1 MRPEYWSLSRN
12 VNRICEIDF
21 FIFSNDEYM
30 TFRVPRTRGG
40 KIRSNF
46 ITHTHK
52 SPSLSYMSSV
62 LSIDRL
68 LIQGPLAVLPAA
80 AAAAVAVAAVAST
93 PTLTMTMMLLAP
105 SRKLLMLR
113 KPPVG
118 SPKVRRPCLT
128 QSRILFSLDTFLLVS
143 VNLLIL
149 LLLSLLIFS
158 VLY

>member
-1 MRPEYWSLSRN
+1 
-12 VNRICEIDF
+12 
-21 FIFSNDEYM
+21 M

-149 LLLSLLIFS
+149 LLLSLLICCS
-158 VLY
+158 VLKTERLAECQLHSPSSLYIFV

>member
-1 MRPEYWSLSRN
+1 
-12 VNRICEIDF
+12 
-21 FIFSNDEYM
+21 M
-30 TFRVPRTRGG
+30 TFRVPRIRGG

-128 QSRILFSLDTFLLVS
+128 QSRILFSLDTYLLVS